1 MLQVINGTELNKT
14 SNSFIQISTLHI
26 ISFYPFNVMVQ
37 CIFVS
42 SFKSRPHEDYFI
54 SYHIITFYETMAST
68 CTSYTHSDQ
77 KRDVGGGGE
86 GLTHPEE
93 ILLLCH
99 LALDAV
105 LHRPPSFHVHILL
118 VVGQH
123 L

>member
-68 CTSYTHSDQ
+68 CIYPQ
-77 KRDVGGGGE
+77 WPEKRCGWVGVGG
-86 GLTHPEE
+86 
-93 ILLLCH
+93 
-99 LALDAV
+99 
-105 LHRPPSFHVHILL
+105 
-118 VVGQH
+118 
-123 L
+123 